1 MGREGTGWVK
11 VALRWGRLQQTT
23 PCLLLSSMEPGHYLL
38 TSGHKVG
45 PEVKRVGDNLEG
57 VVGVGGVWMGL

>member
-45 PEVKRVGDNLEG
+45 PEVKRRPETVSILQME
-57 VVGVGGVWMGL
+57 VFEA